1 MVLKILLHS
10 LFSFENE
17 KMQNPAFTFF
27 DKSSVKTTTSPW
39 IFLTGNKIRRGTCK
53 TKKVSK
59 TPERHMKSVHLENV
73 FRV

>member
-27 DKSSVKTTTSPW
+27 DKSSVKTTTSP
-39 IFLTGNKIRRGTCK
+39 
-53 TKKVSK
+53 
-59 TPERHMKSVHLENV
+59 
-73 FRV
+73 